1 VAPHQ
6 RGSPRTATLAPP
18 THHRGLRDGSESADQ
33 EGRRDSRP
41 SLESGALTQAHFRA
55 GWTRR
60 QTRQMINIARSSTS
74 ARCSTTSAVSS
85 GWCVC
90 ARRGGLSMCDP
101 MPRRGATLRPAQ
113 TVLHRTCHDV
123 KSCETI
129 ARRLTLSGASRRSG
143 HHAMSLWRA
152 ALWQLNGRLLRRAV
166 RLMLSPTI
174 DALKG
179 GARQG

>member
-1 VAPHQ
+1 VQHHIGREFWLMCLRAP
-6 RGSPRTATLAPP
+6 
-18 THHRGLRDGSESADQ
+18 RGLENVRPHAAQRCNSE
-33 EGRRDSRP
+33 
-41 SLESGALTQAHFRA
+41 
-55 GWTRR
+55 
-60 QTRQMINIARSSTS
+60 TS
-74 ARCSTTSAVSS
+74 
-85 GWCVC
+85 
-90 ARRGGLSMCDP
+90 
-101 MPRRGATLRPAQ
+101 Q
-113 TVLHRTCHDV
+113 TVVRRTCRDV

-129 ARRLTLSGASRRSG
+129 ARRLTLRGASRRSG